1 MQGLQNEQDIIIK
14 GASRTKEFLL
24 DFIAKE
30 FGFQPHSFKYSSH
43 FSFRAPAPDSKNIC
57 NQLRNK
63 GLEARLAKIYFIPE
77 LIAKAPAKYS
87 RSRSR
92 STPKFGR
99 LGRRGNS
106 EFWHLEQI
114 GAYVAQQITQGEGVK
129 VLIPDTGV
137 DYTHQE
143 LSSVFSKPDRGYN
156 FIDDSDDPFDD
167 NGHGT
172 HVAGLLS
179 GLNPGVAT
187 KCNPYSAKVLNAAG
201 YGSEVAIVRAIEW
214 GIDNEIDLIS
224 MSLGSSEPSQL
235 EREVIDAAVS
245 RGILI
250 FAAAGNEEYGATY
263 PAAYSGVI
271 SVAAVDSF
279 NEHAWFSNIHK
290 TVDLS
295 APGVDVLSCIPGNS
309 YAQLSGTSM
318 ATPLAAGVGALLVSL
333 RNSLEPEEYEN
344 LLKQSCEKLGLGEEY
359 GKEKYGAGL
368 VRADR
373 TVGAGADAEN
383 RTKFGSRDEFDEL
396 KLLKKLV
403 KLMAN

>member
-1 MQGLQNEQDIIIK
+1 MQGLQEEKDIIVK
-14 GASRTKEFLL
+14 GASRTKEFLF

-30 FGFQPHSFKYSSH
+30 FGFKSYSFKHSNH
-43 FSFRAPAPDSKNIC
+43 IAFRAPAPDSKNIC

-63 GLEARLAKIYFIPE
+63 GLEARLAKTYFIPE
-77 LIAKAPAKYS
+77 LLLAEKYLIGRDRSAPE
-87 RSRSR
+87 
-92 STPKFGR
+92 FGR
-99 LGRRGNS
+99 LGRRGKS
-106 EFWHLEQI
+106 EFWHLDQI
-114 GAYVAQQITQGEGVK
+114 GAYAAQQVTQGEEVK

-143 LSSVFSKPDRGYN
+143 LVSVFSKPDKGYN
-156 FIDDSDDPFDD
+156 FVNDSDDPFDD

-172 HVAGLLS
+172 HVAGLLA

-235 EREVIDAAVS
+235 EKEVIDAAVS

-271 SVAAVDSF
+271 SVAAVDSE

-295 APGVDVLSCIPGNS
+295 APGVDVLSCIPGNN

-318 ATPLAAGVGALLVSL
+318 ATPLAAGVGTLLVSL
-333 RNSLEPEEYEN
+333 RNNLGPEEYEN
-344 LLKQSCEKLGLGEEY
+344 LLKQSCQKLGLGEEY

-373 TVGAGADAEN
+373 VVGASADRERVGRIGKN
-383 RTKFGSRDEFDEL
+383 EFDEL
-396 KLLKKLV
+396 KLLKKFV
-403 KLMAN
+403 KLMVD

>member
-1 MQGLQNEQDIIIK
+1 MQGLQEEQDIIIK
-14 GASRTKEFLL
+14 GACRTKELLL
-24 DFIAKE
+24 DFIKRE
-30 FGFQPHSFKYSSH
+30 FGFHTHPFKYSAH

-57 NQLRNK
+57 DQLRNK
-63 GLEARLAKIYFIPE
+63 GLEARLAKTYFIPE
-77 LIAKAPAKYS
+77 MMISEKYLIG
-87 RSRSR
+87 RSRSAPE
-92 STPKFGR
+92 SGR
-99 LGRRGNS
+99 LERCGKS

-114 GAYVAQQITQGEGVK
+114 GAIEAQQITRGEGVR

-143 LSSVFSKPDRGYN
+143 LSLVFSKPDRGYN
-156 FIDDSDDPFDD
+156 FVDDNDDPFDD

-214 GIDNEIDLIS
+214 GIDNNIDLIS

-271 SVAAVDSF
+271 SVAAVDSE

-318 ATPLAAGVGALLVSL
+318 ATPLAAGVGVLLVSL
-333 RNSLEPEEYEN
+333 KNQLGPEEYEN

-373 TVGAGADAEN
+373 VVEMRKYRKNT
-383 RTKFGSRDEFDEL
+383 DELDEL

-403 KLMAN
+403 KMLVD

>member
-1 MQGLQNEQDIIIK
+1 MQNEQDIIIK
-14 GASRTKEFLL
+14 GASRTKELLL
-24 DFIAKE
+24 DFIKRE
-30 FGFQPHSFKYSSH
+30 FGFHTHPFKYSAH

-57 NQLRNK
+57 DQLRNK
-63 GLEARLAKIYFIPE
+63 GLEARLAKTYFIPE
-77 LIAKAPAKYS
+77 MMISEKHS
-87 RSRSR
+87 RNSHKRMS
-92 STPKFGR
+92 
-99 LGRRGNS
+99 NS
-106 EFWHLEQI
+106 EFYHLEQI
-114 GAYVAQQITQGEGVK
+114 GAYAAQQITQGEGVR

-143 LSSVFSKPDRGYN
+143 LSLVFSKPDRGYN
-156 FIDDSDDPFDD
+156 FVDDNDDPFDD

-214 GIDNEIDLIS
+214 GIDNNIDLIS

-271 SVAAVDSF
+271 SVAAVDSE

-318 ATPLAAGVGALLVSL
+318 ATPLAAGVGVLLVSL
-333 RNSLEPEEYEN
+333 KNQLGPEEYEN

-373 TVGAGADAEN
+373 VVEMRKYRKNT
-383 RTKFGSRDEFDEL
+383 DELDEL

-403 KLMAN
+403 KMLVD